1 MSTPL
6 RIALPIAAL
15 LITGL
20 ASACTTYGD
29 SAADQRELDTDSIQ
43 ALNAL
48 TRDNPAAD
56 ALSKQARAVLVFPN
70 MVKAGL
76 GLGGAYGEGELRRG
90 GMVVGRY
97 RSTTASWGLQAG
109 AQSYGYV
116 VYLMTSDA
124 EDYLDRSDGWE
135 IGVGPTVVVVDE
147 GVAANLS
154 TTTFSE
160 DAYAFIFDQQ
170 GLMVGISIEGTK
182 ISKMN

>member
-1 MSTPL
+1 M
-6 RIALPIAAL
+6 A
-15 LITGL
+15 GL
-20 ASACTTYGD
+20 VSACTTYGD
-29 SAADQRELDTDSIQ
+29 SAADQRELDTDSVQ

-56 ALSKQARAVLVFPN
+56 ALSKRARAVLVFPN
-70 MVKAGL
+70 MVKAGF
-76 GLGGAYGEGELRRG
+76 GLGGAYGEGELRRN
-90 GMVVGRY
+90 GMAVERY

-124 EDYLDRSDGWE
+124 VDYLEDSDGWE
-135 IGVGPTVVVVDE
+135 IGVGPTVVVVDA
-147 GVAANLS
+147 GMARNVS
-154 TTTFSE
+154 TTTYSD

-170 GLMVGISIEGTK
+170 GLMAGISIEGTK